1 MSSPETEVERLRRRL
16 EREHRTRLEAER
28 IAEQTTSHLYDR
40 QRELELLQ
48 AVATAAN
55 EASNLEEVLR
65 ATIDGICAHIRWPAG
80 HAYISTPPDGQ
91 LVSSGIWH
99 LDDPA
104 RFERLRRVSAARVF
118 APGEGLPGL
127 TVETGAP
134 VWIENVMED
143 ERFPRRATLAA
154 GTVQTALGFPVLVGA
169 QAVAM
174 VELFTDRAIKRDD
187 DVLALVGQ
195 IGTQLGRVAE
205 RMRARDQIAHQALHD
220 PLTGLPNRA
229 LLLDR
234 LRSALARSARSP
246 SLTGVL
252 FIDFDRFK
260 VVNDSLGHAQGDR
273 LLVEAGGRLDQALR
287 PGDTVARLG
296 GDEFVV
302 LCEELEQES
311 EALRLAER
319 LHLAL
324 LAPFALDGEDQHLM
338 TASIGVALARVGEVD
353 AEAVLQNA
361 DAAMYRAKGL
371 GGGRHE
377 LFDETMR
384 DRVFER
390 LRTERTL
397 HHAIDH
403 DQLRLHYQPMVSLE
417 DRSRHGVEALVRWQ
431 DPDRGLVP
439 PAQFIPLA
447 EESGLILQIGN
458 WVLRE
463 ACRQGARWRAE
474 LGSEAPL
481 PVNVNLAARQ
491 LAQDDLAETIAL
503 ALADAGLDPRDLSVE
518 ITETALLEC
527 ADTPA
532 RTLAALRELGVQ
544 VLLDDFGT
552 GYSSLSYLR
561 QFPVDVLKIDRSFI
575 AELGERPEASAIV
588 EAIVGMGHAL
598 GLDVLAEGIETEDQ
612 AREVA
617 RLGCDLGQG
626 YLFAKPAPADA
637 MNGAPPSTRRSPSR
651 SPIR

>member
-1 MSSPETEVERLRRRL
+1 MERVRARLARERSTRR
-16 EREHRTRLEAER
+16 EAER
-28 IAEQTTSHLYDR
+28 IAERTTSRLYDR
-40 QRELELLQ
+40 QRELELLR

-55 EASNLEEVLR
+55 EALSLEEALR

-80 HAYISTPPDGQ
+80 HAYVATPPDGR

-99 LDDPA
+99 LDDPV
-104 RFERLRRVSAARVF
+104 RFEELRRVSADWVF
-118 APGEGLPGL
+118 APGEGLPGI
-127 TVETGAP
+127 TIETGEP
-134 VWIENVMED
+134 VWIEDVMED
-143 ERFPRRATLAA
+143 ERFSRRAALES
-154 GTVQTALGFPVLVGA
+154 GTVRTALGFPVLVGA
-169 QAVAM
+169 EAVAM
-174 VELFTDRAIKRDD
+174 VELFTDRSVRRDD
-187 DVLALVGQ
+187 NLLAVVGQ

-234 LRSALARSARSP
+234 LRSALARSSRSP

-252 FIDFDRFK
+252 FIDLDRFK
-260 VVNDSLGHAQGDR
+260 VVNDSLGHAEGDR
-273 LLVEAGGRLDQALR
+273 LLVEAAQRLDRALR

-319 LHLAL
+319 LHREL
-324 LAPFALDGEDQHLM
+324 LMPFTLVGEERHLI
-338 TASIGVALARVGEVD
+338 TASIGVALARVGEAD
-353 AEAVLQNA
+353 PEALLQNS
-361 DAAMYRAKGL
+361 DAAMYRAKNQ

-384 DRVFER
+384 ARVFER

-403 DQLRLHYQPMVSLE
+403 DQLRLHYQPMVSLY

-431 DPDRGLVP
+431 DPERGLVAP
-439 PAQFIPLA
+439 DQFIPLA

-474 LGSEAPL
+474 LGRAAPL

-491 LAQDDLAETIAL
+491 LAQEDLAEMIAG
-503 ALADAGLDPRDLSVE
+503 ALSEAGLNPRDLSLE

-527 ADTPA
+527 AETPA

-575 AELGERPEASAIV
+575 AGLGDRPEASAIV
-588 EAIVGMGHAL
+588 QAVVGMGHAL
-598 GLDVLAEGIETEDQ
+598 GLEVLAEGIETEAQ
-612 AREVA
+612 AREVT

-626 YLFAKPAPADA
+626 FLFARPAPADTVTCDERPA
-637 MNGAPPSTRRSPSR
+637 RSR
-651 SPIR
+651 AG